1 MAAKTPVLD
10 PRNSV
15 RLTST
20 STRVR
25 ADGHVR
31 KDMLSRMERNAKQNA
46 RRFFRDIRR
55 KAEHTPVCPIHPT
68 YTGKLAPR
76 SKAKGCICRSIYEAR
91 KAATS

>member
-10 PRNSV
+10 PRNSQGPF
-15 RLTST
+15 
-20 STRVR
+20 R
-25 ADGHVR
+25 AHPR
-31 KDMLSRMERNAKQNA
+31 PNMLSRMERNAKQNA